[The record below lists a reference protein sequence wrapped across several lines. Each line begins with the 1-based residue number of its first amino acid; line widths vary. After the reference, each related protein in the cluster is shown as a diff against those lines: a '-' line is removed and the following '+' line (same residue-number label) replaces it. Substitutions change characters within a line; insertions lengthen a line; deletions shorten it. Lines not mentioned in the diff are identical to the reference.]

1 LKKIKNITSD
11 MFLKILQALELSAK
25 GDGAE
30 LLTNSFKA

>member
-1 LKKIKNITSD
+1 